1 MIIGSEVNSDVVKS
15 YPQYV
20 KEPNITPLILSKVAM
35 QQLTATDSRGD
46 SLQMAATKA
55 VNAMKNE
62 YGQGASTL
70 VMIFN
75 ASGETLRYQA
85 NRNWSGETEKYP
97 FDTTIANGE
106 YSVFLHVK
114 AGIFTGSVGCVV
126 FRGDSGSDFLFA
138 WDNPYIGSNSSY
150 VDVQGNDHWPGV
162 QSWSEVE
169 SKLTSSG
176 ISSNADNGTF
186 SVSSMIGSAT
196 SPIAQYTVTRKA

>member
-1 MIIGSEVNSDVVKS
+1 MIIGNEVNSDVVKS

-20 KEPNITPLILSKVAM
+20 KEANITPLILSKVAM

-75 ASGETLRYQA
+75 ASGETLRYQT
-85 NRNWSGETEKYP
+85 NKDWSGETEKYP
-97 FDTTIANGE
+97 FDLTIANGE

-114 AGIFTGSVGCVV
+114 SGIFTGSVGCVV

-138 WDNPYIGSNSSY
+138 WDNPYIGDNSSY
-150 VDVQGNDHWPGV
+150 VDVKSKDYWPGV
-162 QSWSEVE
+162 QPWSDVE

-176 ISSNADNGTF
+176 ISSNTDNGTY
-186 SVSSMIGSAT
+186 VVNSMIGLAT
-196 SPIAQYTVTRKA
+196 SPIVQYTVTRKA